1 MAKRES
7 KYKAFEGKRVNEVS
21 SVQVPNSQNYLIT
34 KFNGGEKRIS
44 SSGRKYYVYKLQ
56 LENSVWINVNMFNK
70 YVKRGYF
77 SKQVV
82 KKVQDS
88 KVVKVF
94 DFDNSNLPLV
104 EVVKQHEKQ
113 QEPTKYE
120 KTKKVDGRKVFKLK
134 TKSNYND
141 YDVDML
147 MEYAL
152 KGVSEAQR
160 WFESV
165 TSELHSIDNSITGE
179 QMYYSWQ
186 ELFERWNTIW
196 CNEFIKNI
204 RSCQRYNEK
213 YEEIQEI
220 ATYYTWKTVYESKFA
235 KHFEDNWQLILDN
248 YYKVAQEEYGLK
260 FDETWQLFAQC
271 KTIKEVKAL
280 YRKMAKQ
287 CHSDLGG
294 SDAQFIELQQ
304 TYERALARFC

>member
-1 MAKRES
+1 MAKQS
-7 KYKAFEGKRVNEVS
+7 KYVSYEGKRVNEVS
-21 SVQVPNSQNYLIT
+21 EFKVPSSQNYLIT
-34 KFNGGEKRIS
+34 KFEREKRECKS
-44 SSGRKYYVYKLQ
+44 KRGYYYSYKLQ
-56 LENSVWINVNMFNK
+56 LENGVWLSTQTFNK
-70 YVKRGYF
+70 YVKRGFF
-77 SKQVV
+77 SKQLN
-82 KKVQDS
+82 KKIQDS

-94 DFDNSNLPLV
+94 DFDNNELPLV

-120 KTKKVDGRKVFKLK
+120 KAKKIDGRKVFKLK

-294 SDAQFIELQQ
+294 SDAQFIELQK
-304 TYERALARFC
+304 TYESALARFC